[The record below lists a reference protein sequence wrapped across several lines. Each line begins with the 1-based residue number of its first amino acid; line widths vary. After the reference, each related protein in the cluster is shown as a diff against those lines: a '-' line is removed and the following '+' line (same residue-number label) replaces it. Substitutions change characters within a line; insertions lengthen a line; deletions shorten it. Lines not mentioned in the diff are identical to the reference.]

1 MRKYKRDSFK
11 ESFFRS
17 KVFLAEVKRLL
28 DEKYG
33 QNEWWAWNHNCGDHK
48 VVVPNTITIQSWPST
63 LKKAC
68 ENLNRADMW
77 EYWNELPYY
86 ESDDVD
92 DMIVG
97 YLLGQN

>member
-17 KVFLAEVKRLL
+17 QKFLDEMRRLL

-33 QNEWWAWNHNCGDHK
+33 QSEWWEWRFNHK

-68 ENLNRADMW
+68 ENLNREDMW